1 MMRENVGDTSLDS
14 EDGTATRNKKKFR
27 QGPQRKKCCS
37 FHNIIVQLVKN
48 DCMDSEMFERTNKHK
63 SLKTEKCDS
72 IHARDQP
79 PSMLGRG
86 RIWGVLS
93 PAVQDGWSRAYL
105 NKWDSKKSKSTDERR
120 KDRQSKRLL
129 ESERENE

>member
-14 EDGTATRNKKKFR
+14 EDGTATRNKKKNS
-27 QGPQRKKCCS
+27 GKDPNEKKCCS

-63 SLKTEKCDS
+63 SLKNEKCDN

-86 RIWGVLS
+86 RIRG
-93 PAVQDGWSRAYL
+93 PIPRCPGWLVTSI
-105 NKWDSKKSKSTDERR
+105 
-120 KDRQSKRLL
+120 L
-129 ESERENE
+129 EQVG